1 MSNDGCMKTPVEL
14 RSGVMAMD
22 GNRYSSPEGGIMR
35 DICVY
40 MDSDTI
46 QNTTLTT
53 EISHRKPS
61 HPGQVTPVTMQSTLL
76 GTLVKLLTF
85 ASASAVV

>member
-1 MSNDGCMKTPVEL
+1 MSNDGCMKTPVAL

-46 QNTTLTT
+46 LNTTPTMETSNPTLF
-53 EISHRKPS
+53 HL
-61 HPGQVTPVTMQSTLL
+61 GQVTPVTTQSTLL
-76 GTLVKLLTF
+76 GMLVRLLTS
-85 ASASAVV
+85 ASASAAV